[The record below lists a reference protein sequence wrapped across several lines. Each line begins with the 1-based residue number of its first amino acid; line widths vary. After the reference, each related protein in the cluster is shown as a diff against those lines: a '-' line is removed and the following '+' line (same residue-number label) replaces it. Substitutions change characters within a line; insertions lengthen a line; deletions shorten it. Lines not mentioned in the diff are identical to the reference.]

1 MHELFGIYEKL
12 YFKSLADKEKIV
24 NSVNINFSFYISM
37 LAVIFYMI
45 RMIDYDQCIF
55 LLAIF
60 YVLLLFS
67 IVLMFISI
75 YFTYNALSDKYVYR
89 YIPPYGK
96 IEEYNK
102 NLICYYKN
110 INQYS
115 APLVGTSLNFGVIK
129 EIKSILFTVI
139 GQCCDENAS
148 LNKRRMFF
156 VRKSLLYLW
165 ISGFLFIITTA
176 IFAITDLDVS
186 SPRKDTLIRDHTVAS
201 EIKNTGQNII
211 REINRYMFNIE
222 KNTTP
227 QNDASDGT
235 VIQKKSE
242 VTQKPIR
249 PSPPTPPT
257 FQTIVESY
265 SFSFKND

>member
-24 NSVNINFSFYISM
+24 NSANLNFSFYISM
-37 LAVIFYMI
+37 LTVIFYMI

-89 YIPPYGK
+89 YIPSYWK
-96 IEEYNK
+96 IDEYNK
-102 NLICYYKN
+102 NLINYYKN

-115 APLVGTSLNFGVIK
+115 APPVGTSLNFGVTK
-129 EIKSILFTVI
+129 EIKYILFNVI
-139 GQCCDENAS
+139 GQCCDENTS

-156 VRKSLLYLW
+156 SESLCFTY
-165 ISGFLFIITTA
+165 GFP
-176 IFAITDLDVS
+176 D
-186 SPRKDTLIRDHTVAS
+186 
-201 EIKNTGQNII
+201 
-211 REINRYMFNIE
+211 
-222 KNTTP
+222 
-227 QNDASDGT
+227 
-235 VIQKKSE
+235 
-242 VTQKPIR
+242 
-249 PSPPTPPT
+249 
-257 FQTIVESY
+257 SY
-265 SFSFKND
+265 SS